1 MNWKALMEGVEYKV
15 LSVGQQEDV
24 TDIVYDSRKVKAGS
38 AFVAVSGGA
47 FDGHNFVQQSA
58 GAGAVLAV
66 VEKEL
71 EVYPQGMTVLLVEST
86 LAAMPKMAVNF
97 YDSPS
102 KSMYMIGVTGT
113 KGKTTTTTLIHR
125 VLMAADRKAGLIGT
139 IENKIGNEVFE
150 SQYTTP
156 QAFDLQKLFVDMKEQ
171 QVQSVVMEVSSHS
184 LSLHRVDGT
193 YFDLALFSNLS
204 LDHLDFHK
212 TMESYLEAKMQ
223 LFKYAKQ
230 GLTNVDD
237 PAGLTVYEK
246 AYCPMLSYAIDQEA
260 DFQAKNIVMNVQGI
274 EYDLKCHDG
283 RMLHITYPYPG
294 RFNVYN
300 TMAAAAVGLL
310 CGIEP
315 EIILQELGR
324 KDQIVRGRFQT
335 IHGPNNVAA
344 VVDYSHVPDA
354 LKNVLETIQEF
365 RTNRIITVMGCGGD
379 RDRTKRPVMGRV
391 AGEYSDYVVA
401 TSDNPRTEDPFQILA
416 EVEAGIKES
425 GCPYEVIENRREA
438 IQRAIAIAQE
448 GDIVLVAGKGH
459 EDYQIIGREKF
470 HFDDVEEVEKAFN
483 GGKV

>member
-1 MNWKALMEGVEYKV
+1 MNWKTLMEGMEYKV
-15 LSVGQQEDV
+15 LASGNQEEV
-24 TDIVYDSRKVKAGS
+24 NAIVYDSRKVTAGS

-47 FDGHNFVQQSA
+47 FDGHHFVQQAAQS
-58 GAGAVLAV
+58 GAVLAV

-71 EVYPQGMTVLLVEST
+71 EAYPEGMTVLQVDST
-86 LAAMPKMAVNF
+86 LAAMPRMAVKF
-97 YDSPS
+97 YDEPS
-102 KSMYMIGVTGT
+102 KSMYMVGVTGT

-125 VLMAADRKAGLIGT
+125 VLMAAGRKAGLIGT
-139 IENKIGNEVFE
+139 IENKIGDEVFP

-171 QVQSVVMEVSSHS
+171 QVHSVVMEVSSHS

-237 PAGLTVYEK
+237 PAGRTVYETG
-246 AYCPMLSYAIDQEA
+246 YCPMLSYAIDHEA
-260 DFQAKNIVMNVQGI
+260 DFRAKNLVMNVHGI

-300 TMAAAAVGLL
+300 TMAAVAVGLL
-310 CGIEP
+310 AGVDSD
-315 EIILQELGR
+315 IIVQELGR
-324 KDQIVRGRFQT
+324 KDRIVRGRFQT
-335 IHGPNNVAA
+335 IHGPNHVAA

-416 EVEAGIKES
+416 EVEAGIKETN
-425 GCPYEVIENRREA
+425 CPYEVIENRREA
-438 IQRAIAIAQE
+438 IGRAIAIAQE

-470 HFDDVEEVEKAFN
+470 HFDDVEEVEKAFM
-483 GGKV
+483 GGTV